1 MNELPDGWMDKD
13 SFKFLP
19 FHTLHNFILRNE
31 FEKYSAHCL
40 TLDMLNSNKDTLWN
54 KNLIEWKMKDKRMK
68 LEYQIKNC
76 RKLMLNNKKF

>member
-1 MNELPDGWMDKD
+1 MNELPDGWIDKD

-40 TLDMLNSNKDTLWN
+40 TLDMLNSNKDTLKTQKSPCEM
-54 KNLIEWKMKDKRMK
+54 KN
-68 LEYQIKNC
+68 
-76 RKLMLNNKKF
+76 